1 MTEPDPTYTTGP
13 ISNDVLAERI
23 LELRRAAIGLT
34 VSYERLLD
42 YIGHPVESAVVTRQN
57 RRLVARQNLT
67 RRKRNGNI

>member
-1 MTEPDPTYTTGP
+1 MTEPEPTYTAEP

-42 YIGHPVESAVVTRQN
+42 YIGYPVESAIVTRQE
-57 RRLVARQNLT
+57 RRRVVRQRIKARS
-67 RRKRNGNI
+67 KNGR